1 MTDTKRG
8 LTLYQA
14 AKAPATLHAT
24 QTNENEQGTGLADF
38 REAEFESDS
47 FTSTALTEVLDR
59 ATHAS
64 MAKVTL
70 GLSPASLIGAYLDW
84 LAHLTAAPGKRLQL
98 ADKAL
103 RKSLR
108 LQGHALSCAL
118 QQNGRAPCIAPL
130 PQDRRFVSEEW
141 QKWPFNLYYQS
152 HLLAQQWWH
161 VATSNVPGVSQQNE
175 RMLQF
180 GARQILD
187 VFSPSNFVWTNP
199 EVLAATFNEGGQNFV
214 RGLQHYIE
222 DLDRVIGGKPPAGA
236 EAFRPGQDVA
246 ITPGKVVYRNRL
258 IELLQYAPTTQTVHA
273 EPILIVPAWIM
284 KYYILDLTPKNSM
297 IRHLVEQGFT
307 VFAISWRNPGPELR
321 DLGLDDYRRLGVEAA
336 LDAMAAI
343 VPGSKVHGV
352 GYCLGGT
359 LLSIAAA
366 VMARNGDSPF
376 ASLSFL
382 AAQVDFTEAGE
393 LQLFINESQVR
404 FLEDMMWEQG
414 FLDSRQMAGAFQ
426 MLRSNDLIWS
436 RVMREYLLGE
446 RDPMTDL
453 MAWNADSTRMPY
465 RMHSEYLRHLYL
477 ENDLAEGRFEVD
489 GRPVVISDIREP
501 VFCVGTLK
509 DHVAPWRSVFKWNQ
523 LVDSEVTFVLTEGGH
538 NAGIVSEPGHPKRK
552 FQIASRKGTDL
563 HVDSETW
570 QTTTPVVEGSWWPA
584 WASWL
589 LDKSSETVSPPPLGA
604 PQSGYPALHD
614 APGLYV
620 HDH

>member
-1 MTDTKRG
+1 MRDTKRG
-8 LTLYQA
+8 LTLYEA
-14 AKAPATLHAT
+14 EKAPAALHAT
-24 QTNENEQGTGLADF
+24 ETTEGEQDPGLPDF
-38 REAEFESDS
+38 REAVFESDS

-98 ADKAL
+98 AEKAF
-103 RKSLR
+103 RKLLR
-108 LQGHALSCAL
+108 LQRYALSCAL

-130 PQDRRFVSEEW
+130 PQDRRFASEEW
-141 QKWPFNLYYQS
+141 QKWPFNIYYQS
-152 HLLAQQWWH
+152 HLLAQQLWH
-161 VATSNVPGVSQQNE
+161 VATTNVPGVSHQNE
-175 RMLQF
+175 RMLEF

-199 EVLAATFNEGGQNFV
+199 EVLAATFNEGGQNFA

-222 DLDRVIGGKPPAGA
+222 DLDRVIGGKPPVGA
-236 EAFRPGQDVA
+236 EAFHPGKDVA
-246 ITPGKVVYRNRL
+246 ITPGKVVYRNKL
-258 IELLQYAPTTQTVHA
+258 IELIQYAPMTQTVHA

-284 KYYILDLTPKNSM
+284 KYYILDLSPQNSM

-307 VFAISWRNPGPELR
+307 VFAISWRNPGPEFR
-321 DLGLDDYRRLGVEAA
+321 DLGLDDYRRLGVAAA

-343 VPGSKVHGV
+343 VPGRKVHGV

-366 VMARNGDSPF
+366 VMARNGASPF

-436 RVMREYLLGE
+436 RVMREYLLGR

-523 LVDSEVTFVLTEGGH
+523 MVDSEVTFVLTEGGH
-538 NAGIVSEPGHPKRK
+538 NAGIISEPGHTKRK
-552 FQIASRKGTDL
+552 FQIGSRKGYDL

-589 LDKSSETVSPPPLGA
+589 LHKSSETVSPPPLGA
-604 PQSGYPALHD
+604 PQSGYPVLHD

-620 HDH
+620 LDH